1 MKNIKPVSNDEK
13 LLINLGTFK
22 VCPSCIL
29 FIRGE
34 GNYSN
39 IFLKDGRKVLSC
51 RTLKFFETLLQDY
64 GFIRP
69 SKSALV
75 NPTCISSVDLKYG
88 KVIKLTNDVNI
99 SISRRQV
106 RPLRDFL
113 SNHAL
118 AGAS

>member
-1 MKNIKPVSNDEK
+1 MKNVNPVSSKEK

-22 VCPSCIL
+22 VCPSSIL

-39 IFLKDGRKVLSC
+39 IFLNDGRKVLSC
-51 RTLKFFETLLQDY
+51 RTLKFYENLLQEF

-69 SKSALV
+69 SKSALI
-75 NPTCISSVDLKYG
+75 NPTSISSIDLKTA
-88 KVIKLTNDVNI
+88 KVIKLTNDANI

-106 RPLRDFL
+106 RPLRELLGNKEF
-113 SNHAL
+113 
-118 AGAS
+118 AGA

>member
-1 MKNIKPVSNDEK
+1 MNNVKPVNQDEK

-39 IFLKDGRKVLSC
+39 IFLNDGRKVLSC
-51 RTLKFFETLLQDY
+51 RTLKFYETLLQGY

-75 NPTCISSVDLKYG
+75 NPKSISSVDLKHD
-88 KVIKLTNDVNI
+88 KVIKLTNDMNI

-106 RPLRDFL
+106 RPLRDFMTAQ
-113 SNHAL
+113 AL
-118 AGAS
+118 IVAS

>member
-1 MKNIKPVSNDEK
+1 MKNLKPISSEEK

-22 VCPSCIL
+22 VCPASIL

-34 GNYSN
+34 GNYSK

-51 RTLKFFETLLQDY
+51 RTLKFFEILLQDY

-75 NPTCISSVDLKYG
+75 NPDGISSVDLKYD

-106 RPLRDFL
+106 RPLREFL
-113 SNHAL
+113 NSQEL
-118 AGAS
+118 VGLS